1 VGRGLPRRRPGAAV
15 GRHIY
20 VAELET
26 PPPLHPLRCA
36 PSLRRV
42 APRRCSPPYRAA
54 LGGNTVDTASSSS
67 PRVGAAAPCRVEDV
81 TPRMDCCTTARRS
94 GATQELHIRPV
105 TTVPVTCSVFR
116 LKGEK
121 LAPEAPSPFLLPL
134 TDPFLP
140 TTRVDAMF
148 AWV

>member
-1 VGRGLPRRRPGAAV
+1 M
-15 GRHIY
+15 
-20 VAELET
+20 E
-26 PPPLHPLRCA
+26 
-36 PSLRRV
+36 
-42 APRRCSPPYRAA
+42 PPYRAA

-67 PRVGAAAPCRVEDV
+67 PRVAVAAPCRVEDV
-81 TPRMDCCTTARRS
+81 APRMDCCTAARRS

-121 LAPEAPSPFLLPL
+121 LAPEALSPFLLPL

-140 TTRVDAMF
+140 TTRVDALF